1 VETKTVEPVKVAP
14 RSPPTPAESSKPKEY
29 AYGPKAK
36 KNNGPQPIN
45 DGARQTSGPGPTP
58 DRPPFDQ
65 NSRRIDANQPPTQ
78 RDPVKT
84 PAWGPNAQP
93 SQRSANEMSAPVRSG
108 SSYRPEP
115 PARAAW
121 LNDARPPPGSVSSPQ
136 RIGRPKL
143 KSSTR

>member
-1 VETKTVEPVKVAP
+1 VETKTVDPVKVAP
-14 RSPPTPAESSKPKEY
+14 RSPSTVAEPSKPKEY

-36 KNNGPQPIN
+36 KNNGPQPIT

-65 NSRRIDANQPPTQ
+65 NSRRIDANQPSIT
-78 RDPVKT
+78 REPVKT
-84 PAWGPNAQP
+84 PAWGPNAPP
-93 SQRSANEMSAPVRSG
+93 SQHSANEISAPIRSG

-121 LNDARPPPGSVSSPQ
+121 LNDARPALGSVSSRQVLDRPQ
-136 RIGRPKL
+136 LKL
-143 KSSTR
+143 STR